1 MWIKILNACD
11 KRVIKYAEYCSIYNT
26 SPVSSAVPCL
36 HFAVSFSETWCC
48 YLHILSAIV
57 LAKSA
62 RAGRHP
68 SIQKLPDPPHKEK
81 QIYSKCGNRGSVRWK
96 RHCEGLSK
104 GKDLLKEEH
113 GVPPASGWYQG
124 QTRSVL
130 TERLGNKTQK
140 KSHLWYSHWHLCPLD
155 QKSELCHA
163 TILLFHIARE
173 GFYCCRQSLTD
184 KPLCVCVL
192 YYLELHILHRDRK
205 CTGQV

>member
-57 LAKSA
+57 LATVCYKSG

-113 GVPPASGWYQG
+113 GVPPASGAGAQSQDDTRDKQG
-124 QTRSVL
+124 QFWLKGWETRRRRNHISGTVTDTSVL
-130 TERLGNKTQK
+130 LIKRVNYVMQPFFF
-140 KSHLWYSHWHLCPLD
+140 S
-155 QKSELCHA
+155 
-163 TILLFHIARE
+163 I
-173 GFYCCRQSLTD
+173 
-184 KPLCVCVL
+184 
-192 YYLELHILHRDRK
+192 
-205 CTGQV
+205 